1 MNPKLKPFYDAIR
14 EQYEEL
20 IRVNFRDGSAEDD
33 YVVALGKV
41 LFNYERKLAFK
52 DNTKFADVRPRW

>member
-14 EQYEEL
+14 TQYEEL

-41 LFNYERKLAFK
+41 LFQYERKLAFK
-52 DNTKFADVRPRW
+52 DVNKFNEVSPRW

>member
-1 MNPKLKPFYDAIR
+1 MNPKFKQFYDAIR

-20 IRVNFRDGSAEDD
+20 IRVNFRDGSPEDD

-41 LFNYERKLAFK
+41 LFQYERKLAFK
-52 DNTKFADVRPRW
+52 GMDKFNDVRPRW